1 MTQLK
6 NPGTK
11 RRKSPKH
18 DIHAYQNMFEKKR
31 TKCLRKSAKFTH
43 ADTKTNLDRGA
54 NDENPKNLKN
64 RNFLKQKKL
73 INQIHDFFDS

>member
-6 NPGTK
+6 KPGTK

-18 DIHAYQNMFEKKR
+18 DIYSYQNIFEKKR

-43 ADTKTNLDRGA
+43 AHTQTNLASGA
-54 NDENPKNLKN
+54 NGRKIPKSEKP
-64 RNFLKQKKL
+64 NFLKIKKK
-73 INQIHDFFDS
+73 